1 MILTTGTTTLLATV
15 SGGTT
20 PYSYTFSGPGTITPS
35 GNMASVSGLPAGV
48 QTFTVV
54 ARDATVPTSQS
65 ISGTVSV
72 TVSQANTAPTVAN
85 PVSPQ
90 SATVGVAYTLSLAS
104 VFTDAETPGS
114 LTLSVSG
121 LPAGLNFV
129 PPATISG
136 TPSAS
141 GVSSVTVKATD
152 PGSLTAGNT
161 FNITVSPASVVVVP
175 PGSQTACR
183 SSVVV
188 LNATTTGVRYEW
200 YKNGTSAPF
209 KLTEIASIQKG
220 TATSSLTVV
229 SVQTT
234 ASYYVKVFQA
244 NNSFTFDGPFT
255 VTVNYGCT
263 TPGAREAAESVV
275 EVPLSVVL
283 APNPLVDGQLRAVV
297 RGAAGQALSAE
308 LVDLNGRLVRAQQW
322 SAADAVQLIEWN
334 ISTQSS
340 GLYLLRA
347 YTPGQHTTVKVM
359 K

>member
-1 MILTTGTTTLLATV
+1 
-15 SGGTT
+15 
-20 PYSYTFSGPGTITPS
+20 
-35 GNMASVSGLPAGV
+35 
-48 QTFTVV
+48 
-54 ARDATVPTSQS
+54 
-65 ISGTVSV
+65 
-72 TVSQANTAPTVAN
+72 
-85 PVSPQ
+85 
-90 SATVGVAYTLSLAS
+90 
-104 VFTDAETPGS
+104 FTDAETPGS

-136 TPSAS
+136 TPSVS

-161 FNITVSPASVVVVP
+161 FSITVSPASVVVVP

-244 NNSFTFDGPFT
+244 NNSFTFDGPFV

-263 TPGAREAAESVV
+263 APARVAASEVA
-275 EVPLSVVL
+275 EVPLTMTL
-283 APNPLVDGQLRAVV
+283 TPNPLVDGQLRAVV

-308 LVDLNGRLVRAQQW
+308 LVDVSGRTVKAQVW
-322 SAADAVQLIEWN
+322 PVADAEQVVAWDVTARPSGMYILRVQTGKQRQALKV
-334 ISTQSS
+334 
-340 GLYLLRA
+340 
-347 YTPGQHTTVKVM
+347 VKPD
-359 K
+359 